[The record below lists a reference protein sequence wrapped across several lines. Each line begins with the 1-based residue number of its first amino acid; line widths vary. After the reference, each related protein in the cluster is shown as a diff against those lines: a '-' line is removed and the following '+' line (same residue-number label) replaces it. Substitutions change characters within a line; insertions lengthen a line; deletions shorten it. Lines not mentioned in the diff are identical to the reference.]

1 MALGELFR
9 IKKPFI
15 FFAAKALHSDIL
27 PILGRMKVSP
37 HSFSRPVQVIQLYR
51 KQIRFGKEEKGSFD
65 LKSFLSAEKVTSNQG
80 FVENGELFLPEAVKE
95 NKGFSGANLFVYIDN
110 IISEKPSECLTLHSP
125 GAHPIE
131 IFKIRGIDP
140 PELHLEWSYFG
151 VGDPTRPPMK
161 LFDLVPGKAY
171 EIRING
177 KTDFSLTGRR
187 PRHYLEQVFVVE
199 HLGTFDGCSF
209 YSDSA
214 DLPAKKLPAS
224 RKVIDLR
231 KLLW

>member
-1 MALGELFR
+1 
-9 IKKPFI
+9 
-15 FFAAKALHSDIL
+15 
-27 PILGRMKVSP
+27 MKVSP
-37 HSFSRPVQVIQLYR
+37 HSFSKPVQVIQVYR

-65 LKSFLSAEKVTSNQG
+65 LKQFLSAEKVTSNVG
-80 FVENGELFLPEAVKE
+80 YVEIGELFLPEAAME
-95 NKGFSGANLFVYIDN
+95 NQGFSGADLFVLVDN
-110 IISEKPSECLTLHSP
+110 IISEKPAECLTLHSP
-125 GAHPIE
+125 GANPIE
-131 IFKIRGIDP
+131 IFKIRGNDP
-140 PELHLEWSYFG
+140 AELHLEWSYFG
-151 VGDPTRPPMK
+151 VGDPTRQSMK

-187 PRHYLEQVFVVE
+187 PRHYLEQVFVLE
-199 HLGTFDGCSF
+199 YLGSFDDCRF

-231 KLLW
+231 KPLW